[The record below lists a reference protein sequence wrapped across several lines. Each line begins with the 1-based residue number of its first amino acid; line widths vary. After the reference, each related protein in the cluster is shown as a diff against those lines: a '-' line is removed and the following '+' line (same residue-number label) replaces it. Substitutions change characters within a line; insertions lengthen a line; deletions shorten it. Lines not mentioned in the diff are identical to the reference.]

1 MRAMKEVW
9 TPLKVFGVRY
19 YRDRDRDVYY
29 KKVGSGRRTE
39 TKPFWKY
46 KRFVLAVAFLLLAI
60 PGGYAGY
67 QIALDKASDKLV
79 NEVASQVSK
88 EDMNKL
94 LEDPSVQE
102 VLEKE
107 LGTKKA
113 ADLLKENNVDPSA
126 IATARISNEDL
137 TFKPAEEAAAT
148 EQASSAAVQ
157 EQKPNTAVIAEKGQ
171 GSVDSE
177 EEESAAETAQ
187 TAQTAPSKESMS
199 AAKEEKPKL
208 IFQSREEATRFVM
221 SKFSMTEVSQ
231 FAKMA
236 QGGLTEGEKSE
247 IKSKVTS
254 RLTAEEY
261 EALKLYGIIELGKQ
275 Q

>member
-9 TPLKVFGVRY
+9 TPLKMFGICY
-19 YRDRDRDVYY
+19 YRDRDQDVYY
-29 KKVGSGRRTE
+29 KKVGNRNRKQTR
-39 TKPFWKY
+39 PFWKY
-46 KRFVLAVAFLLLAI
+46 KRFVLAMTFLLLVI

-67 QIALDKASDKLV
+67 QIALDKASEKLV

-113 ADLLKENNVDPSA
+113 AALLKENNVDPTA
-126 IATARISNEDL
+126 LATARISSEDL
-137 TFKPAEEAAAT
+137 VFKPTEERNASGQAPSVNGQGEAASP
-148 EQASSAAVQ
+148 EQDQGNEKTGEGEVASVPQ
-157 EQKPNTAVIAEKGQ
+157 PG
-171 GSVDSE
+171 
-177 EEESAAETAQ
+177 
-187 TAQTAPSKESMS
+187 QTAPSKDGTSVS
-199 AAKEEKPKL
+199 KEEKPRPL
-208 IFQSREEATRFVM
+208 FQSREEATRFVM
-221 SKFSMTEVSQ
+221 SKFSTSEISQ
-231 FAKMA
+231 FAQMA
-236 QGGLTEGEKSE
+236 QGGLTEEEKSD

-254 RLTAEEY
+254 RLTAQEY
-261 EALKLYGIIELGKQ
+261 EALKLFGIIELGKQ

>member
-9 TPLKVFGVRY
+9 TPLKIFGVRY
-19 YRDRDRDVYY
+19 YRDRDQDVYY
-29 KKVGSGRRTE
+29 KKVGSGKRQKTR
-39 TKPFWKY
+39 PFWKY
-46 KRFVLAVAFLLLAI
+46 KRFALAMTFLLLAI

-67 QIALDKASDKLV
+67 QIAIDKASDKLV

-94 LEDPSVQE
+94 LADPSVQE

-113 ADLLKENNVDPSA
+113 AALLKENNVDPAA
-126 IATARISNEDL
+126 IATAGISSEDL
-137 TFKPAEEAAAT
+137 TFKPIEAEAAGGQVSSEKEQETAAT
-148 EQASSAAVQ
+148 NVQAQEDIKTGEAASSSPQA
-157 EQKPNTAVIAEKGQ
+157 G
-171 GSVDSE
+171 
-177 EEESAAETAQ
+177 
-187 TAQTAPSKESMS
+187 QTAPSTENTSVS
-199 AAKEEKPKL
+199 KEEKPKAR
-208 IFQSREEATRFVM
+208 FQSREEATRFVM
-221 SKFSMTEVSQ
+221 SKFSMGEVSQ
-231 FAKMA
+231 FAQMA
-236 QGGLTEGEKSE
+236 QGGLTEEEKSD

-261 EALKLYGIIELGKQ
+261 EALKLFGIIELGKQ

>member
-9 TPLKVFGVRY
+9 TPLKMFGVRY
-19 YRDRDRDVYY
+19 YRDRDQDVYY
-29 KKVGSGRRTE
+29 KKVGNRNRKQTR
-39 TKPFWKY
+39 PFWKY
-46 KRFVLAVAFLLLAI
+46 KRFVLTVIFLLLAI

-94 LEDPSVQE
+94 LEEPSVQE

-113 ADLLKENNVDPSA
+113 AALLKENNVDPAA
-126 IATARISNEDL
+126 IATARISSEDL
-137 TFKPAEEAAAT
+137 TFKPTEGETAAGQAPSPTVQEPNKATAVEQGQGNGKTGEAASDPQTGQTPPTT
-148 EQASSAAVQ
+148 ENASAS
-157 EQKPNTAVIAEKGQ
+157 
-171 GSVDSE
+171 
-177 EEESAAETAQ
+177 
-187 TAQTAPSKESMS
+187 
-199 AAKEEKPKL
+199 KEEKPKPR
-208 IFQSREEATRFVM
+208 FQSREEATQFVM
-221 SKFSMTEVSQ
+221 SKFSMGEISQ
-231 FAKMA
+231 FAQMA
-236 QGGLTEGEKSE
+236 QGGLTEEEKSS
-247 IKSKVTS
+247 IKSQVTS

-261 EALKLYGIIELGKQ
+261 EALKLFGIIELGKQ

>member
-9 TPLKVFGVRY
+9 TPLKIFGVRY
-19 YRDRDRDVYY
+19 YRDRDQDVYY
-29 KKVGSGRRTE
+29 KKVGSGKRQE
-39 TKPFWKY
+39 TRPFWKY
-46 KRFVLAVAFLLLAI
+46 KRFALAMTFLLLAI

-67 QIALDKASDKLV
+67 QIAIDKASDKLV

-94 LEDPSVQE
+94 LADPSVQE

-113 ADLLKENNVDPSA
+113 AALLKENNVDPAA

-137 TFKPAEEAAAT
+137 TFKPIEAEAAGGQVSSEKEQEIAAAA
-148 EQASSAAVQ
+148 EQAQEDIKTGEAASSPQA
-157 EQKPNTAVIAEKGQ
+157 G
-171 GSVDSE
+171 
-177 EEESAAETAQ
+177 
-187 TAQTAPSKESMS
+187 QTAPSTENTSVS
-199 AAKEEKPKL
+199 KEEKPKAR
-208 IFQSREEATRFVM
+208 FQSREEATRFVM
-221 SKFSMTEVSQ
+221 SKFSMGEVSQ
-231 FAKMA
+231 FAQMA
-236 QGGLTEGEKSE
+236 QGGLTEEEKSE

-261 EALKLYGIIELGKQ
+261 EALKLFGIIELGKQ